1 MNLPY
6 FIAKRY
12 FFSRKKKNFIN
23 VIAIISMLVV
33 AIGTAAL
40 VIVLSVFN
48 GMEDLLR
55 SIYGSFD
62 SELEF
67 KPKEG
72 KSFIIT
78 EAFLSEIKNTP
89 GILSITEVIED
100 NVLVKYNQS
109 QQLVKMKGVSDNFI
123 EQHDLK
129 KHIRQGEFLFQKDGI
144 QYAIIGAGIQYSMAI
159 SLKESFY
166 PLQLF
171 YPKHMKPGTIDPS
184 KMYSR
189 DNIMPGGVFALEQQY
204 DDEYIFVPLQFAQNL
219 LNYGD
224 KRTAIELSIK
234 QGFDVKEVQASLL
247 AKFGAEYYIRNSDE
261 QHADLYKVLKI
272 EKLFVFIIFSLIV
285 GIASINIF
293 FSLSMLVIEKKHD
306 NSILYS
312 MGASPKMIRKIFLAE
327 GAIIAFIGAGSGL
340 ILGFVLSW
348 LQENYGLVSMG
359 VQTSILDA
367 YPIKIIASDF
377 VFSAVCI
384 LIITFLASIQPAMR
398 AAKEKHLK
406 VG

>member
-1 MNLPY
+1 
-6 FIAKRY
+6 
-12 FFSRKKKNFIN
+12 
-23 VIAIISMLVV
+23 MLVV

-62 SELEF
+62 SELEM
-67 KPKEG
+67 KPVEG
-72 KSFIIT
+72 KSFSVSD
-78 EAFLSEIKNTP
+78 AFLNQIENVEGVSSVI
-89 GILSITEVIED
+89 EVIED

-109 QQLVKMKGVSDNFI
+109 QLLVKMKGVSDSFI
-123 EQHDLK
+123 EHNDLK
-129 KHIRQGEFLFQKDGI
+129 TAIRQGEFEFEKEGI

-159 SLKESFY
+159 NLKESFY
-166 PLQLF
+166 PLQVF
-171 YPKHMKPGTIDPS
+171 YPRNIKPGVVDPS

-189 DNIMPGGVFALEQQY
+189 GNIMPGGVFALEQQY
-204 DDEYIFVPLQFAQNL
+204 DNNYIFVPLEFAKKL
-219 LNYGD
+219 LDYGNR
-224 KRTAIELSIK
+224 RTALEI
-234 QGFDVKEVQASLL
+234 FVKEGHSISDVQKKMIA
-247 AKFGAEYYIRNSDE
+247 AFGSDFYVRNSDQ

-312 MGASPKMIRKIFLAE
+312 MGASPKMIKKIFLAE

-340 ILGFVLSW
+340 LLGFVLSW
-348 LQENYGLVSMG
+348 LQQNYGLISMG
-359 VQTSILDA
+359 TETSILEA
-367 YPIKIIASDF
+367 YPVKILAADF
-377 VFSAVCI
+377 WYAAGCII
-384 LIITFLASIQPAMR
+384 LITFFASIQPAMR

-406 VG
+406 LV